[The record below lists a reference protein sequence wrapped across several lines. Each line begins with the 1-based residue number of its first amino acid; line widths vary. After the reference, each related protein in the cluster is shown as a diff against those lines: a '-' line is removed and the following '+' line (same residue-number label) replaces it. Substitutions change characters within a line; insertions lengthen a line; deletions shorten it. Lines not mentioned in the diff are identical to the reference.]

1 MKKVLKYFSL
11 MIAFLL
17 VLTGC
22 NFSKKDGKEEISN
35 GFDKTS
41 KATNFSEKV
50 SVDFSMESE
59 GKKVAANAT
68 IDGKVYTEGEQTLMD
83 ASIKV
88 GASGMTL
95 EGKLYVDAS
104 KDAVK
109 IYINYMGQWL
119 KLDSAALGID
129 LKEVMS
135 QNTTQQL
142 TGKDLIDLSKEV
154 KSVKSDKKGE
164 NKYNVVLDKEKMN
177 KKFTEAYEKAMEEAK
192 KDATSADAIS
202 EYEEA
207 INEFKNGIFS
217 KDFSFVMYT
226 KDGYVTGVEI
236 DMASIIDNIAGSLN
250 DAEALAQIKKM
261 NLTGTIKVE
270 LSDFGKVSKIEIPAE
285 AINATDATAMLG
297 SM

>member
-1 MKKVLKYFSL
+1 MKKVFKYFSL

-41 KATNFSEKV
+41 KATNFNEKV

-83 ASIKV
+83 TSIKV

-119 KLDSAALGID
+119 KLDTAALGID

-250 DAEALAQIKKM
+250 DTEALAQIKKM